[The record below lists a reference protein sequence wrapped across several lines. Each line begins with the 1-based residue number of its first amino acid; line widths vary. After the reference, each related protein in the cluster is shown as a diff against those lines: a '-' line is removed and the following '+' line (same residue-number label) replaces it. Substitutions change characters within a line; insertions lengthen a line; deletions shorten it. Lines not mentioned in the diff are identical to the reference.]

1 MHPSLSWFPPPQ
13 TEKGKVGAPPFSG
26 VPACHSQSPL
36 ETRASFRGVRPGMFG
51 LIRSSTVT
59 AAMALML
66 VEAVLRGR
74 RRARGHQGGGAAC
87 GLAKPL
93 PSTPETNLK
102 VPLYAQARKRPGT
115 PGQFS
120 KMSSTM

>member
-1 MHPSLSWFPPPQ
+1 
-13 TEKGKVGAPPFSG
+13 
-26 VPACHSQSPL
+26 
-36 ETRASFRGVRPGMFG
+36 MFG

-66 VEAVLRGR
+66 VEAVLRE
-74 RRARGHQGGGAAC
+74 RRARGHQVGGTAC

-93 PSTPETNLK
+93 PSTPETDLK

-115 PGQFS
+115 PGQLS
-120 KMSSTM
+120 KMSSTR